1 MSFEKNMVCIRLN
14 LEIGVY
20 SVLIF
25 FRRSLC
31 SFVFHF
37 YVYHNSVEHVSQWVH
52 QLIIPE
58 ANFRLLFF
66 SLI

>member
-1 MSFEKNMVCIRLN
+1 M
-14 LEIGVY
+14 EIEVY

-52 QLIIPE
+52 QLIIPKV
-58 ANFRLLFF
+58 NFRFLFID
-66 SLI
+66 LKVDIGREKL